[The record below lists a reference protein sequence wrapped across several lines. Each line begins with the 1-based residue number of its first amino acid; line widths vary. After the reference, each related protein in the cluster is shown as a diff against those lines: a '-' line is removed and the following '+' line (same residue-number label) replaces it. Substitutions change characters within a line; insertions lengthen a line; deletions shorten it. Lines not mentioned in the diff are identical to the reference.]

1 MKTHALT
8 IFSFIAIATFAFG
21 ADEIPLASAD
31 EAIASQARAI
41 YFEKGADA
49 LPELR
54 EHTRSDDPR
63 LRARANEVIGTITG
77 QYGSAVDLIWNR
89 SLTDAVTAAKGEK
102 PILFLHLFGKFDEE
116 FC

>member
-1 MKTHALT
+1 MKAITLLAWGLSCLT
-8 IFSFIAIATFAFG
+8 IFAAK
-21 ADEIPLASAD
+21 EIPLASAD

-41 YFEKGADA
+41 YLEKGAEA

-54 EHTRSDDPR
+54 KHGQSDDPR
-63 LRARANEVIGTITG
+63 LRARANDVLGRITG

-89 SLTDAVTAAKGEK
+89 SLSDAIKASQGEK

>member
-1 MKTHALT
+1 MKAAYLFTWTLFCLPLLA
-8 IFSFIAIATFAFG
+8 AQ
-21 ADEIPLASAD
+21 EIPLASAD

-41 YFEKGADA
+41 YLEQGAKA

-54 EHTRSDDPR
+54 KHSQSDDPR
-63 LRARANEVIGTITG
+63 LRSRANDVLGRITG
-77 QYGSAVDLIWNR
+77 QYGSAVDLIWKR
-89 SLTDAVTAAKGEK
+89 SLTEAIEASHGEK

>member
-1 MKTHALT
+1 MRTTFLFTCALT
-8 IFSFIAIATFAFG
+8 CLTALLPAN
-21 ADEIPLASAD
+21 EIPLASAD
-31 EAIASQARAI
+31 DAIASQARSI
-41 YFEKGADA
+41 FLEKGAES

-54 EHTRSDDPR
+54 KHSRSDNPR
-63 LRARANEVIGTITG
+63 LRARANDLLGKITG

-89 SLTDAVTAAKGEK
+89 SLAEAVKASQGEK